1 MRRPCPGGGAP
12 PPPRRGF
19 RPLVFLSAVPILLVV
34 VVQLLTLAGPH
45 PPRAVAAPAWGE
57 LVTVVRE
64 DASPPAGPDS
74 APALVHEVLTSA
86 EALRGTRYVYGG
98 QRPETGFDC
107 SGFVGYVYGLQGVR
121 LPRTSRAQARAGR
134 AVSADPDAFRPGDLL
149 FFATTGGSVDHV
161 ALYAGDGLLLHAS
174 EIGGEVREDDL
185 WGVGGG
191 WLFDRLVGVRRI
203 VE

>member
-1 MRRPCPGGGAP
+1 M
-12 PPPRRGF
+12 
-19 RPLVFLSAVPILLVV
+19 VFLSAVPILLVV
-34 VVQLLTLAGPH
+34 LVQLATLAGPR
-45 PPRAVAAPAWGE
+45 PPRAVAAPAGGE

-64 DASPPAGPDS
+64 DGSPPAGLDS

-121 LPRTSRAQARAGR
+121 LPRTARAQARVGR
-134 AVSADPDAFRPGDLL
+134 GVATDPDAFRPGDLL
-149 FFATTGGSVDHV
+149 FFATTGQHVDHV

-174 EIGGEVREDDL
+174 ENGGEVREDDL
-185 WGVGGG
+185 GGRG
-191 WLFDRLVGVRRI
+191 GEWLLDRLVGVRRV